1 MQADTSFAPDKAAEK
16 RNPKLTEDTTQR
28 NGCSRCNGK
37 CSQEEAKQQQ
47 IKQQTIASNAHA
59 RKLFENNDIEE
70 CAADVQSKGYDQYT
84 QLNNQ
89 AYSVGQ
95 LKQTKSFDRQHG
107 CSKSGARSLDNVHS
121 YNQQQSE
128 WFSKTRG
135 FNNSPIGHAD
145 VDKVIDVDKT
155 ARNTNFNNFG
165 QHGGA
170 NNREI
175 FYAKLTQTRSFDSHN
190 GWQKCCTFELYRFQ
204 TLVWSLWIWSIHRKN
219 WKWKGI
225 QSSSIR
231 PGGYFSCKWC
241 WY

>member
-1 MQADTSFAPDKAAEK
+1 MDSISKFPFAELLRKIYNADEGRRWKHPDEGIDIQTKGEFHSSVTRTKEADNQAEAAVMQADTSFAPDKAAEK

-37 CSQEEAKQQQ
+37 RSQEEAKQQQ

-84 QLNNQ
+84 ELNNQ
-89 AYSVGQ
+89 AYSAGQ

-128 WFSKTRG
+128 WFSKTR
-135 FNNSPIGHAD
+135 
-145 VDKVIDVDKT
+145 
-155 ARNTNFNNFG
+155 
-165 QHGGA
+165 
-170 NNREI
+170 
-175 FYAKLTQTRSFDSHN
+175 
-190 GWQKCCTFELYRFQ
+190 
-204 TLVWSLWIWSIHRKN
+204 
-219 WKWKGI
+219 
-225 QSSSIR
+225 
-231 PGGYFSCKWC
+231 
-241 WY
+241 